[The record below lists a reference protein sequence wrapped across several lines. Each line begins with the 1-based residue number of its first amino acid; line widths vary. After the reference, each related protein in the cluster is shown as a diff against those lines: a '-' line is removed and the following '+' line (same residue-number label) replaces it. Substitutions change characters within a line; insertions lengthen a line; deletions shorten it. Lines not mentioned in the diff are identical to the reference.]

1 MGLAKRQ
8 LRNLFLCLFVISE
21 EKVYKTANI
30 YVKKLTK

>member
-21 EKVYKTANI
+21 EKVYKIANTS
-30 YVKKLTK
+30 VKKITK